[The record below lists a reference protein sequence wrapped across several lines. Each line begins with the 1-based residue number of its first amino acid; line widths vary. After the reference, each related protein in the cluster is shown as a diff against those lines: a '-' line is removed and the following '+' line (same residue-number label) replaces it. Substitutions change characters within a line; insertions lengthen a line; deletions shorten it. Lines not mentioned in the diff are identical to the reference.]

1 MAEFNRNSGTEVTFE
16 IQEHIGVLTTHE
28 TGWTKEVNMV
38 SWNGNK
44 AKIDIRDWNPEHTQ
58 MGRGITLTKAEG
70 DRLVRFLGQ
79 RIMEQQ
85 RAEKNKD
92 SFER

>member
-1 MAEFNRNSGTEVTFE
+1 MADMSRNTGHEVTFE
-16 IQEHIGVLTTHE
+16 IQEHIGVLNTHE
-28 TGWTKEVNMV
+28 TGWTKEVNIV

-44 AKIDIRDWNPEHTQ
+44 PKIDIRDWSPDHKQ
-58 MGRGITLTKAEG
+58 MGRGITLTREEG
-70 DRLVRFLGQ
+70 DKMVRALGQ

-92 SFER
+92 ALER